1 LGERVVVKA
10 FEEHG
15 DRSGNV
21 DAERETCTVGVP
33 LVTVKGVIRDSGIR
47 IGRRLPFAMATMIPS
62 QSRPAAP
69 DKSGGGPSRIEP
81 SIGHARV
88 REHVALT
95 FDDVLLAPRHSVT
108 HPRDVTTSTR
118 FTRGI
123 ALNVPLVSAAM
134 DTVTESEMAIAMARA
149 GGIGVLHKN
158 MSIDRQA
165 AEVDRVKRSESGMIM
180 NPITLTPDATL
191 REAAA
196 LMQRFRISGVPV
208 VDRDGRLVGI
218 ITNRDLQ
225 FERDLDRPLREAMT
239 RDRLVTAPIGTTL
252 EEAERILGRNRIEKL
267 PVIDT
272 DGKLAGLI
280 TVKDIHKRR
289 QFPNANKDV
298 HGRLRVAA
306 AVGASGD
313 YAARARAL
321 VDAGVDVLVI
331 DTAHGHAEGVLA
343 ATGSIREQLPDVQ
356 LVAGNIATRDG
367 ARALVERGVDAI
379 KVGVGPG
386 SICTTRVVTGVGVPQ
401 LTAIMDAVEGADG
414 VPVIADGG
422 IKYSGDIVKALAAGA
437 SSVMM
442 GSMLAGTEE
451 SPGESFLLE
460 GRRFKMVRGM
470 GSLSAMQDGSADRYF
485 QDGEM
490 SLKKLVP
497 EGIEGRV
504 PYRGPV
510 GDVLYQMVG
519 GLRAGMGYVG
529 CGSIEQ
535 LRTQTEFVR
544 ITTAGL
550 RESHPHD
557 VTITR
562 EAPNY
567 ST

>member
-1 LGERVVVKA
+1 M
-10 FEEHG
+10 
-15 DRSGNV
+15 
-21 DAERETCTVGVP
+21 
-33 LVTVKGVIRDSGIR
+33 
-47 IGRRLPFAMATMIPS
+47 RLDDPIPML
-62 QSRPAAP
+62 P
-69 DKSGGGPSRIEP
+69 
-81 SIGHARV
+81 RV
-88 REHVALT
+88 RAEHALT
-95 FDDVLLAPRHSVT
+95 FDDVLLVPRHSVT
-108 HPRDVTTSTR
+108 HPREVSTISR
-118 FTRGI
+118 FTKKI

-165 AEVDRVKRSESGMIM
+165 AEVDRVKRSESGMIL
-180 NPITLTPDATL
+180 NPITLAPNALL
-191 REAAA
+191 REAVA
-196 LMQRFRISGVPV
+196 LMKRFKISGVPI
-208 VDRDGRLVGI
+208 VDGDGRLVGI

-225 FERDLDRPLREAMT
+225 FERNLQRPIREVMT
-239 RDRLVTAPIGTTL
+239 SVGLVTAPIGTTL
-252 EEAERILGRNRIEKL
+252 DEAERILGEHRIEKL
-267 PVIDT
+267 PVVDPS
-272 DGKLAGLI
+272 GHLKGLI

-289 QFPNANKDV
+289 EFPDANKDH

-306 AVGASGD
+306 AVGAGGD
-313 YAARARAL
+313 YLDRAKAL
-321 VDAGVDVLVI
+321 VGAGVDVLVI
-331 DTAHGHAEGVLA
+331 DTAHGHSDGVLTA
-343 ATGSIREQLPDVQ
+343 VDLVRHAFPEVE
-356 LVAGNIATRDG
+356 LVAGNVATREG
-367 ARALVERGVDAI
+367 AEALVERGVDAV

-401 LTAIMDAVEGADG
+401 LTAILDAVQGSGD

-460 GRRFKMVRGM
+460 GRRFKMIRGM

-485 QDGEM
+485 QEGEM
-490 SLKKLVP
+490 SAKKLVP

-504 PYRGPV
+504 PYKGPV

-519 GLRAGMGYVG
+519 GLRSGMGYVG
-529 CGSIEQ
+529 CGSIGE
-535 LRTQTEFVR
+535 LRLDAQFVR

-557 VTITR
+557 VTVTR

-567 ST
+567 SL